1 MPDGYMGRLLFVD
14 LTAGTIRE
22 EALDEQVRRDFLGGY
37 GLGAR
42 ILYERVPPAA
52 DPLGPDNM
60 LGFVTGPLTGTPT
73 LGSGRYT
80 VVGKSPLTGAW
91 ADSNSGG
98 DFGPYLKFAGF
109 DAVFFTGISPE
120 PVYLLIDNGKAELRD
135 ASDLWGSDTLATND
149 ALRERHGQGQTRVAC
164 IGPAGEKMTL
174 IAAVI
179 NDKGRAAGRT
189 GLGAVMGSK
198 KLKAVVARGDTQRVP
213 IADQARAERLR
224 KEWLPRINPSGQLLS
239 DFGTAG
245 LTDGL
250 AEVGDS
256 PVRNWSGSFPADFP
270 HVERIA
276 GEAVVAEQQRKYACW
291 RCAMACGG
299 HMKAAPGRLA
309 DSHKPEYETL
319 CMAGANC
326 LNDDLGSIIRLNDIC
341 NAQGLDTISM
351 GAIIAFAIECYE
363 NEIITAEDTD
373 GLELRWGDGEAIA
386 ALAAKIAAREGI
398 GELLADGVKRAA
410 ATLGRGSEAFAVHS
424 QGQELP
430 AHDPKFAPALAVIY
444 RMDAAPGRHTEG
456 GAGWRMGDGFM
467 TDTRASKF
475 DAEGFG
481 ELHRRGMAIVHA
493 VSSAGIC
500 LFAYG
505 SYPIQ
510 FFTDFLEA
518 VTGRRHTLDECVLI
532 GERIATIRHLFNLR
546 EGLNPLDFD
555 MNPRAIGEPPLEQ
568 GRHAGVT
575 VDDMALVRAYLR
587 YMDWDEETTMPSTRK
602 LEALGLSGLVNG

>member
-1 MPDGYMGRLLFVD
+1 MPDGYMGKLLFVD
-14 LTAGTIRE
+14 LTEGTIRE
-22 EALDEQVRRDFLGGY
+22 ERLGEDLRRDFLGGY

-42 ILYERVPPAA
+42 VLYERMDPGA
-52 DPLGPDNM
+52 DPLGPGNM
-60 LGFVTGPLTGTPT
+60 LGFVTGPLTGTPA

-80 VVGKSPLTGAW
+80 VVGRSPLTGAW
-91 ADSNSGG
+91 ADANSGG

-109 DAVFFTGISPE
+109 DGVFFTGVSPR
-120 PVYLLIDNGKAELRD
+120 PMYLLIDNGRAALRD
-135 ASDLWGSDTLATND
+135 AADLWGSDTLVTD
-149 ALRERHGQGQTRVAC
+149 DVLRDRHGQRRTRVAC

-198 KLKAVVARGDTQRVP
+198 KLKAVVATADTQRVP
-213 IADQARAERLR
+213 VADEARAESLR
-224 KEWLPRINPSGQLLS
+224 SEWLPRINPSGTLLS
-239 DFGTAG
+239 DYGTAG

-256 PVRNWSGSFPADFP
+256 PVKNWSGAFPADFP
-270 HVERIA
+270 NVERIA
-276 GEAVVAEQQRKYACW
+276 GESVIAEQQRKYACW

-299 HMKAAPGRLA
+299 HMKAAPGRL
-309 DSHKPEYETL
+309 DNSHKPEYETL
-319 CMAGANC
+319 CMAGTNC
-326 LNDDLGSIIRLNDIC
+326 LNDDLESIIRLNDIC

-373 GLELRWGDGEAIA
+373 GLELRWGNGEAIT
-386 ALAAKIAAREGI
+386 ALAARIAARDGI

-410 ATLGRGSEAFAVHS
+410 AKLGRGAAAFAVHS

-430 AHDPKFAPALAVIY
+430 AHDPRFAPALAVIY

-467 TDTRASKF
+467 KDTRASKF
-475 DAEGFG
+475 DSEGFG
-481 ELHRRGMAIVHA
+481 ELHRRGMAMVHA

-505 SYPIQ
+505 SYPVQ
-510 FFTDFLEA
+510 FFTDFLGA
-518 VTGRRHTLDECVLI
+518 VTGRNHTVDDCVLI
-532 GERIATIRHLFNLR
+532 GERIATVRHLFNLR
-546 EGLNPLDFD
+546 EGLNPLDFE
-555 MNPRAIGEPPLEQ
+555 MNPRAIGRPPLTQ

-575 VDDMALVRAYLR
+575 VDDGALVRDYLR
-587 YMDWDEETTMPSTRK
+587 YMDWDEETTMPSPEK
-602 LEALGLSGLVNG
+602 LRALGLAELASG